1 MPVEYTVNVNAITTP
16 PIIAV
21 EVTAGCGGGS
31 TKEEVLVAATEP
43 TVDWTDG
50 LWADT
55 STIYPPGTA
64 TQGEVVVEATEPS
77 GSFEIWADT
86 SVVSPVTTNQID
98 VLMSHIKSLELRIT
112 ELEGQHGD

>member
-1 MPVEYTVNVNAITTP
+1 MPIEYEVTVNAITAP
-16 PIIAV
+16 PIISV
-21 EVTAGCGGGS
+21 EVAAGCGGGS
-31 TKEEVLVAATEP
+31 TKEEVLVSATEP

-64 TQGEVVVEATEPS
+64 AQGEVVVEATEPS

-86 SVVSPVTTNQID
+86 SVVSPVVTDQLD
-98 VLMSHIKSLELRIT
+98 VLMAHIKSLELRIT
-112 ELEGQHGD
+112 ELEGGG